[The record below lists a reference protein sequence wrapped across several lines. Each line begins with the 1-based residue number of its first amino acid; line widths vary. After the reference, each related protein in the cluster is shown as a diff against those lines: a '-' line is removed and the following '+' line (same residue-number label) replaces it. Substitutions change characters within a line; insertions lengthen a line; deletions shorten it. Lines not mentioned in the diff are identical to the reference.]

1 MRVKLT
7 GKGQRYRDAAAIP
20 VLVNI
25 AFGKR
30 CNKCGIVG
38 HFARACKGGT
48 RKQAGNKQQSNFVDD
63 DADEEAFVAEC
74 KASHKPAKKFF
85 AHLHLVHDGKSKI
98 LRAQIDSASTCNTM
112 PSNLLSQSFPNLK
125 VSKTRS
131 RISTYGS
138 QTMRPKGQV
147 TLVCDRS
154 RLETIDFLV
163 VDVPGDKP
171 PLLSGKDAQALKYL
185 KIYAD
190 ERDAVEDEIPQTP
203 QTLPPLGMLTAED
216 ILRQYVNVSRPWRG
230 KPLGTPIHI
239 QLDPSVTPVS
249 CPNTPSACGKVRPGK
264 SRAEKAF

>member
-1 MRVKLT
+1 MWDQFIAGLTSETLRVKLT
-7 GKGQRYRDAAAIP
+7 GKGQRHRDAAAIP

-98 LRAQIDSASTCNTM
+98 VRAQIDSASTCNTM

-138 QTMRPKGQV
+138 QTMRPS
-147 TLVCDRS
+147 DPS
-154 RLETIDFLV
+154 
-163 VDVPGDKP
+163 
-171 PLLSGKDAQALKYL
+171 
-185 KIYAD
+185 
-190 ERDAVEDEIPQTP
+190 
-203 QTLPPLGMLTAED
+203 
-216 ILRQYVNVSRPWRG
+216 LRQKQTKDNRFSCGGCPWRQ
-230 KPLGTPIHI
+230 TAT
-239 QLDPSVTPVS
+239 S
-249 CPNTPSACGKVRPGK
+249 
-264 SRAEKAF
+264 

>member
-1 MRVKLT
+1 
-7 GKGQRYRDAAAIP
+7 
-20 VLVNI
+20 
-25 AFGKR
+25 
-30 CNKCGIVG
+30 
-38 HFARACKGGT
+38 
-48 RKQAGNKQQSNFVDD
+48 
-63 DADEEAFVAEC
+63 
-74 KASHKPAKKFF
+74 
-85 AHLHLVHDGKSKI
+85 
-98 LRAQIDSASTCNTM
+98 
-112 PSNLLSQSFPNLK
+112 
-125 VSKTRS
+125 
-131 RISTYGS
+131 
-138 QTMRPKGQV
+138 MRPKGQV

-216 ILRQYVNVSRPWRG
+216 ILQQYVNVSRPWRG